1 MAIKTT
7 VVVQAT
13 ITVLVDEIWQD
24 SAPISQV
31 SKDAIS
37 KATNILQAV
46 KSSSYT
52 ISDIRQ
58 ERIVLKV
65 DKD

>member
-31 SKDAIS
+31 SKDAVS

-52 ISDIRQ
+52 IGDIRQ